1 MVLWIFVEIYTLRPV
16 LGDKFGERRKICRLK
31 KYHQRIFDFTWS
43 LKWNKDLHIYHQYIV
58 FLKTK
63 KQTSKQTHII
73 ICIYST

>member
-31 KYHQRIFDFTWS
+31 KYHQRILDFSWS
-43 LKWNKDLHIYHQYIV
+43 LKWNKDLHIHHQCIV
-58 FLKTK
+58 FLKTN